1 MSLATPDFVHARTG
15 TRSQEPAL
23 WAAAFAAATLAGCAA
38 VAAAP
43 LAAYVWLI
51 ALFGIPHVVAE
62 LRYCDERF
70 SARSSRTALAT
81 IGVLLT
87 GLVTTRLLGTYGLIS
102 GFVSGP
108 LELAFGATL
117 AFAAAFFMRRWK
129 VLGFLAACLVAYGA
143 WRAPFMTFLV
153 WAWIHNLTPLAFVAE
168 ALDGRVRRQAIVAL
182 CIPFFVVP
190 ALIAAGGLDA
200 LTQALFGHDA
210 ARAGS
215 AFGAG
220 MRPLQSFLPGTMR
233 MSEALPL
240 FQAAVVS
247 QVMHY
252 LAVIVLLPRLLP
264 KDGAASRALAPW
276 PRWPMFYALLA
287 AAGLASLAF
296 YAVDFGEARSAYAL
310 AATLHSWVELPIF
323 LMALGG
329 GFSRT
334 HAAQT
339 PPAPTTH

>member
-1 MSLATPDFVHARTG
+1 MSLAAPDFAPARTAG
-15 TRSQEPAL
+15 KSPEPFV

-70 SARSSRTALAT
+70 SARSSRAALST
-81 IGVLLT
+81 IGALLA
-87 GLVTTRLLGTYGLIS
+87 GLAATRLLGTYGSIS

-108 LELAFGATL
+108 LELAFGAAL

-129 VLGFLAACLVAYGA
+129 VAGFLAACLVAYGA
-143 WRAPFMTFLV
+143 WRAPFLTFLI
-153 WAWIHNLTPLAFVAE
+153 WAWIHNLTPLAFIAE
-168 ALDGRVRRQAIVAL
+168 ALNGRARWQAIAAL
-182 CIPFFVVP
+182 CIPFFVLP
-190 ALIAAGGLDA
+190 ALVAAGTLDA
-200 LTQALFGHDA
+200 LTQAAFGHDA

-220 MRPLQSFLPGTMR
+220 MKPLQSFLPGNMR
-233 MSEALPL
+233 MNEALPL

-264 KDGAASRALAPW
+264 KGSAVRETLAPW
-276 PRWPMFYALLA
+276 PRWPLFNALLA

-310 AATLHSWVELPIF
+310 AAAMHSWIELPIF

-329 GFSRT
+329 GFNSSP
-334 HAAQT
+334 AART
-339 PPAPTTH
+339 PPAPTMH